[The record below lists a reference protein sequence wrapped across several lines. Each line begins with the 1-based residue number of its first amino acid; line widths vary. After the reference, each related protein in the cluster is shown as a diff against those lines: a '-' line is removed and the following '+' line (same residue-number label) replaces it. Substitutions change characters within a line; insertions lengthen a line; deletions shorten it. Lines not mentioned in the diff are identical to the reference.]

1 MQLTVVVGRE
11 FVHIMKRHGQGIII
25 VMIMLFV
32 EWLWKKNDG
41 ELDTLQKMQDSSAE
55 ISKIWKDLDKL
66 YKKKWWE
73 SQKVR

>member
-32 EWLWKKNDG
+32 EVCGMAVKNDG
-41 ELDTLQKMQDSSAE
+41 ELDMLQKMQDSSAE
-55 ISKIWKDLDKL
+55 FSPI
-66 YKKKWWE
+66 
-73 SQKVR
+73 